1 MSLDFDLTAVDSEKY
16 PFIIT
21 DEERQLGHQNPI
33 TESIIWMSLVTGSPA
48 RQKPEEFVKRA
59 MIWDKVAGPMIHE
72 WDEETQTRTPHY
84 LTAEELFDHA
94 GVATN
99 CTVPTPA
106 EFRKR
111 VYQTL
116 EQDVSYSIK
125 RYQREQEKV
134 EA

>member
-21 DEERQLGHQNPI
+21 DEENQLGHHNPI
-33 TESIIWMSLVTGSPA
+33 TEAVIWLSLVTGSPA

-59 MIWDKVAGPMIHE
+59 MIWDKVAGPMIHD
-72 WDEETQTRTPHY
+72 WDEETKTRSPHY

-99 CTVPTPA
+99 ATVLTAA

-111 VYQTL
+111 VYATL
-116 EQDVSYSIK
+116 EQDVSYDIK
-125 RYQREQEKV
+125 RYEK
-134 EA
+134 EKADA

>member
-1 MSLDFDLTAVDSEKY
+1 MPLTFDTSTVDSEKY

-21 DEERQLGHQNPI
+21 DEENQLGHQNPI
-33 TESIIWMSLVTGSPA
+33 TEAVIWMSLVTGSPS
-48 RQKPEEFVKRA
+48 RQKPEEWVKRA
-59 MIWDKVAGPMIHE
+59 MIWDKVAGPMIYDFE
-72 WDEETQTRTPHY
+72 DGERKPHY

-99 CTVPTPA
+99 CTVLTAA

-125 RYQREQEKV
+125 RFEREKV
-134 EA
+134 GS